1 MGVYLL
7 YILKYWKSQFT
18 NLNQI
23 CKHDIIVFDFEMFIY
38 RCLFENIVYI
48 YRYCICLYVH
58 DIYIFIQ
65 TYMHVY
71 IYIAKRYFGEVL
83 IAREFDLHFR
93 VAEMFSLL
101 CNKVSQTLDI

>member
-1 MGVYLL
+1 MFIWNYSIFIQIL
-7 YILKYWKSQFT
+7 YMLIWY
-18 NLNQI
+18 I
-23 CKHDIIVFDFEMFIY
+23 HDI
-38 RCLFENIVYI
+38 L
-48 YRYCICLYVH
+48 L
-58 DIYIFIQ
+58 FIQ

-71 IYIAKRYFGEVL
+71 IYIYIYTAKRYFGEVL